1 MAILSNMRP
10 ANLQNGIFRKDE
22 TIMISYTSTNGYKG
36 IIYGESSLK
45 VFDHTGKEVF
55 HARNTSYRNIQELKE
70 FVDDFP
76 NQREGLLKLY
86 EELSK

>member
-1 MAILSNMRP
+1 
-10 ANLQNGIFRKDE
+10 
-22 TIMISYTSTNGYKG
+22 MISYVSTNGYKG
-36 IIYGESSLK
+36 IIYGKSSVK
-45 VFDHTGKEVF
+45 VIDHTGKEVF
-55 HARNTSYRNIQELKE
+55 NASNTSFRTIAELKE

>member
-1 MAILSNMRP
+1 MWP
-10 ANLQNGIFRKDE
+10 AYMQNGIFGKDE
-22 TIMISYTSTNGYKG
+22 ETVMISYTSTNGYKG
-36 IIYGESSLK
+36 IIYGESSIK
-45 VFDHTGKEVF
+45 VFDNTGKEVF

>member
-1 MAILSNMRP
+1 ML
-10 ANLQNGIFRKDE
+10 K
-22 TIMISYTSTNGYKG
+22 MISYVSSNGYKG
-36 IIYGESSLK
+36 IIYGESSIK
-45 VFDHTGKEVF
+45 VIDHTGKEVF
-55 HARNTSYRNIQELKE
+55 HAKNTSFRTIGKLKE

>member
-1 MAILSNMRP
+1 
-10 ANLQNGIFRKDE
+10 
-22 TIMISYTSTNGYKG
+22 MISYVSTNGYKG
-36 IIYGESSLK
+36 ILYGESSLK
-45 VFDHTGKEVF
+45 VFDRNGKEVLN
-55 HARNTSYRNIQELKE
+55 ARNTSYKNIGELKE